1 MNSRVLKSQVLPLL
15 SYPCVMLLGL
25 FLQAAMLNSGLGLAV
40 SSYIPI
46 IIGVSLITA
55 LEVIIPYRAEWKPKA
70 NEVKTDVLFTLL
82 VQILLPKF
90 LAFAVVISLVE
101 PLQSGGL
108 IFHDLWAHNWPVY
121 WQVLLMMVSA
131 EFLRYW
137 LHRSA
142 HICSPLWRLHA
153 VHHSSDKLYWLN
165 TGRFHPV
172 EKAIQF
178 LFDALPFILLG
189 VSAEV
194 LSVYFVFYAINGF
207 FQHSNV
213 NLRMGA
219 LNYVIS
225 SAQLHR
231 WHHSKDIQESGTNYG
246 NNLIIWDIV
255 FGSHFLP
262 KQREVGELG
271 LINRSYPMSFLNQL
285 QTPFTPGI
293 DKYQTALLGLKGIFS
308 NFLTQ
313 VGILVAWVI
322 YRLPFQYALSK
333 PMKYQRRLL
342 QRIINENMNT
352 EYGQQYDFNKIN
364 SYMEFSKYMPIQD
377 YEDLRP
383 FIERQ
388 KQTKMPCLT
397 KEQPHYYALTSGTT
411 GKPKYIP
418 VVANTIMQH
427 KRSLAIYACVQN
439 NVKRHVFGGK
449 VLAISGA
456 YQEGVLEQGSP
467 YGSISGLLNNLM
479 PRYLQSKYVVPAEV
493 FGLTDHELKYRLIL
507 RLALQYSNVSYMVTA
522 NPSTFLKLIEI
533 LNKELDLFA
542 SDLKTGTF
550 NRTDDLPQSLAKKLA
565 TKLISNPKRAEELR
579 KVKLLGRDVTYADVW
594 PNLKLVVT
602 WMGGSCGVAIPR
614 LKKILPTDTRILEL
628 GYLASELRGTI
639 TLEETGTAGVLTFLD
654 NFYEF
659 IEVDKYESGDRNL
672 ITLDKL
678 DVGKQY
684 FIIITTPAGLF
695 RYFMNDII
703 EVMGHRKKTPLIRFI
718 QKGKGVTNITGE
730 KLSEQQLI
738 VAVETINKKF
748 KIDIPFYI
756 ALTSIHNSCYK
767 LYVEQKVDV
776 EQYALALEDQLQELN
791 TEYASKRSSGRLN
804 QIIVEEVKAGTG
816 DAYKDQSVA
825 NGVRDS
831 QFKYLLLQ
839 NETDCHFP
847 FEDYIV

>member
-1 MNSRVLKSQVLPLL
+1 MNSRVLKLQILPLF
-15 SYPCVMLLGL
+15 SYPGVMLLGL
-25 FLQAAMLNSGLGLAV
+25 FLQSTMLDSGLGLSV

-46 IIGVSLITA
+46 IIGVSFISA
-55 LEVIIPYRAEWKPKA
+55 LELIIPYRAEWKPKA
-70 NEVKTDVLFTLL
+70 EEVKADVLFTLL

-101 PLQSGGL
+101 PLQVSGL
-108 IFHDLWAHNWPVY
+108 VFHDLWMHDWPVY
-121 WQVLLMMVSA
+121 GQVILMMVSA

-142 HICSPLWRLHA
+142 HIWSPLWRLHA
-153 VHHSSDKLYWLN
+153 VHHSPDKLYWLN

-213 NLRMGA
+213 NLRMGV

-255 FGSHFLP
+255 FGSRFLP

-285 QTPFTPGI
+285 KTPFTPGV
-293 DKYQTALLGLKGIFS
+293 DKYQTALLGLKEIFS

-313 VGILVAWVI
+313 AGIFIAWVI
-322 YRLPFQYALSK
+322 YRLPFECALTN
-333 PMKYQRRLL
+333 PMKSQRRLL
-342 QRIINENMNT
+342 QRIIKENTNT
-352 EYGQQYDFNKIN
+352 EFGQQFGFNNIK
-364 SYMEFSKYMPIQD
+364 SYLEFSKCISIQD

-383 FIERQ
+383 FVEKQ
-388 KQTKMPCLT
+388 EQTKTPCLT
-397 KEQPHYYALTSGTT
+397 KEQPHYYAVTSGTT

-418 VVANTIMQH
+418 VVAETIKQH

-449 VLAISGA
+449 ILAISGA

-467 YGSISGLLNNLM
+467 YGSISGLLNNFM

-493 FGLTDHELKYRLIL
+493 FALTDHELKYRLIL
-507 RLALQYSNVSYMVTA
+507 RLALQYSNISYMVTA

-533 LNKELDLFA
+533 LNNELELFA
-542 SDLKTGTF
+542 NDLETGTF
-550 NRTDDLPQSLAKKLA
+550 NRIGDLPQSLVEQLA
-565 TKLISNPKRAEELR
+565 TKLISDPKRAEELR
-579 KVKLLGRDVTYADVW
+579 KIKLLGRDITYSDIW

-602 WMGGSCGVAIPR
+602 WVGGSCGVAITR
-614 LKKILPTDTRILEL
+614 LKKLLSIDTRILEL

-639 TLEETGTAGVLTFLD
+639 TLEDTGAAGVLTFQD

-659 IEVDKYESGDRNL
+659 IEVDKYESGDRNP
-672 ITLDKL
+672 ITLNKL
-678 DVGKQY
+678 NVGKLY

-703 EVMGHRKKTPLIRFI
+703 EVTGYCKKTPLIRFI

-730 KLSEQQLI
+730 KLSEQQLM
-738 VAVETINKKF
+738 VAIEAINMKF

-756 ALTSIHNSCYK
+756 ALTSIHSNCYK
-767 LYVEQKVDV
+767 LYVEQKVDL
-776 EQYALALEDQLQELN
+776 EQYALALDDELQELN

-804 QIIVEEVKAGTG
+804 QIIVVEVKAGTG
-816 DAYKDQSVA
+816 EAYKEQSVV